1 MPAEQAAAGAGA
13 ESSAGFSTYLGMEG
27 GVLLGLSRGLELAL
41 LANLAKYLNRWLNAT
56 EFDASQFVTSTAL
69 LYAGRRLVRRIHRKR
84 QQAAA
89 RAVLTAHLRGLAAAR
104 TALATTV
111 TLHGGI
117 ATTLARVDSEAAT
130 RALARALSGRLAET
144 DLRVLRAVDDIYRQ
158 AVGRATMQG
167 LAGSFTRRQAAQAAL
182 DELAGRGI
190 TGFVDRTSRAW
201 NLASYTEM
209 ATRTAIHNAERQ
221 GVMDGVR
228 ASGRDLV
235 TVSGSPGCCPMCA
248 PWEGEVLSL
257 DGLTPGYLTLADAE
271 RDGLFHPSCRH
282 ALAPYVEGL
291 TRTDG
296 IQQGDPDRYAAEQQQ
311 RHLERGIRYWKT
323 REAVAMDEV
332 SEAKA
337 RRKVREWQGRL
348 RGHVAEHDLPR
359 MRYREQIGK
368 AI

>member
-1 MPAEQAAAGAGA
+1 MADERD
-13 ESSAGFSTYLGMEG
+13 T
-27 GVLLGLSRGLELAL
+27 LLGLARGLELAL
-41 LANLAKYLNRWLNAT
+41 LANLALQVRRWLADQ
-56 EFDASQFVTSTAL
+56 ERGAGVAVAASAAL
-69 LYAGRRLVRRIHRKR
+69 SAAARRLMRGMHAKR
-84 QQAAA
+84 DRAALAAVTAAHERGANAA
-89 RAVLTAHLRGLAAAR
+89 RAVVLR
-104 TALATTV
+104 
-111 TLHGGI
+111 GGI

-167 LAGSFTRRQAAQAAL
+167 LAGSLTRRQAAQAAL

-190 TGFVDRTSRAW
+190 TGFVDRTGRAW

-228 ASGRDLV
+228 AAGRDLV
-235 TVSGSPGCCPMCA
+235 TVSGSPGCCPLCA
-248 PWEGEVLSL
+248 PWEDEVLSL

-282 ALAPYVEGL
+282 SLAPYVEGL
-291 TRTDG
+291 TRTG
-296 IQQGDPDRYAAEQQQ
+296 HAQLGDQDRYAAEQQQ

-332 SEAKA
+332 SAAKA

-359 MRYREQIGK
+359 LRYREQIGK

>member
-1 MPAEQAAAGAGA
+1 MPGEQTVAGSGA
-13 ESSAGFSTYLGMEG
+13 ESSGYTAYLGMEG
-27 GVLLGLSRGLELAL
+27 AVLLGLSRGLEVAL
-41 LANLAKYLNRWLNAT
+41 LANLAKHLSRWLNAT
-56 EFDASQFVTSTAL
+56 DFKASQFVTSTAL
-69 LYAGRRLVRRIHRKR
+69 LYAGRRLVRRIHGKR
-84 QQAAA
+84 QQAAVL
-89 RAVLTAHLRGLAAAR
+89 AVLKAHQRGVAAAKV
-104 TALATTV
+104 TV
-111 TLHGGI
+111 RGGI

-130 RALARALSGRLAET
+130 RALARVLSGRLAET

-167 LAGSFTRRQAAQAAL
+167 LAGSLTRRQAAQAAL
-182 DELAGRGI
+182 DQLAGRGI
-190 TGFVDRTSRAW
+190 TGFIDRTGRAW

-228 ASGRDLV
+228 AAGRDLV
-235 TVSGSPGCCPMCA
+235 VVSGSPGSCPLCT

-257 DGLTPGYLTLADAE
+257 DGATPGYPTLSDAE

-282 ALAPYVEGL
+282 TLAPYVEGL
-291 TRTDG
+291 TRTDDT
-296 IQQGDPDRYAAEQQQ
+296 QAGDPDRYAAEQQQ
-311 RHLERGIRYWKT
+311 RSLERGIRYWKT

-332 SEAKA
+332 SAAKA

-359 MRYREQIGK
+359 LRYREQIGK

>member
-1 MPAEQAAAGAGA
+1 MPVEQAAAGAGA
-13 ESSAGFSTYLGMEG
+13 ESSAGFPTYLGMEG
-27 GVLLGLSRGLELAL
+27 AVLLGLSRGLELAL

-56 EFDASQFVTSTAL
+56 DFDASQFVTSTAL
-69 LYAGRRLVRRIHRKR
+69 LYAGRQLVRRIHGKR

-89 RAVLTAHLRGLAAAR
+89 LAVLKAHQRGVAAAKV
-104 TALATTV
+104 TV
-111 TLHGGI
+111 RGGI

-130 RALARALSGRLAET
+130 RALARVLSGRLAET

-167 LAGSFTRRQAAQAAL
+167 LAGSLTRRQAAQAAL
-182 DELAGRGI
+182 DQLAGRGI
-190 TGFVDRTSRAW
+190 TGFIDRTGRAW

-228 ASGRDLV
+228 AAGRDLV
-235 TVSGSPGCCPMCA
+235 VVSGSPGSCPLCT

-257 DGLTPGYLTLADAE
+257 DGATPGYPTLSDAE

-282 ALAPYVEGL
+282 TLAPYVEGL
-291 TRTDG
+291 TRTDDT
-296 IQQGDPDRYAAEQQQ
+296 QAGDPDRYAAEQQQ
-311 RHLERGIRYWKT
+311 RSLERGIRYWKT

-332 SEAKA
+332 SAAKA

-359 MRYREQIGK
+359 LRYREQIGK